1 MRPYLVRHGE
11 ALPEEGSGNG
21 GITVRPFRSALL
33 GWMLSL
39 SVVAGSSSTG
49 AGATGDVHSDLP
61 ETVDPAR
68 RHLFY
73 IHGAWIEQHGLEHP
87 HPRHGRYEYLAIVRA
102 LAERGFVVIS
112 EARKGDTDGETYA
125 EKVVTQVRLLL
136 ERGVPPS
143 QVTVI
148 GHSKGGSIA
157 LIAASALQEEEL
169 NFVIMAGC
177 GKRGSGFGR
186 SFEGFLEER
195 AARLRGRMLS
205 IYDASDRV
213 AGSCRE
219 AFEKAAIVESAE
231 LVLHT
236 GRGHALF
243 WSPRAVWVDEV
254 VEWAEPKS

>member
-1 MRPYLVRHGE
+1 MRPHLVQHGE
-11 ALPEEGSGNG
+11 AIPEEGSGNG
-21 GITVRPFRSALL
+21 GMAVRPFRSALL
-33 GWMLSL
+33 GLMLSL
-39 SVVAGSSSTG
+39 SVVAGSSSSG
-49 AGATGDVHSDLP
+49 AGASGDVHSDVP
-61 ETVDPAR
+61 ETVDTAR

-87 HPRHGRYEYLAIVRA
+87 HPRHGRYEYQNIVQA
-102 LAERGFVVIS
+102 LAGRGFVVIS
-112 EARKGDTDGETYA
+112 EARKGDTDVEAYA

-136 ERGVPPS
+136 DRGVPAS

-157 LIAASALQEEEL
+157 LIAASALQEEDL

-177 GKRGSGFGR
+177 GKRGSDFGR

-195 AARLRGRMLS
+195 AARLRGRLLS

-219 AFEKAAIVESAE
+219 AFEKASVAKTAE
-231 LVLHT
+231 VVLQT

-254 VEWAEPKS
+254 VAWAERKP